1 MTAFHDVSLP
11 LPFALGASGGPER
24 RVDIVTLG
32 SGREARNTPWAHGR
46 RRYDIGGAVRT
57 LDELHELIAF
67 FEARRGKLHGFRFRD
82 PFDHK
87 SCPPSTAAPDASD
100 QLIADGDGVTTSF
113 QLVKNYGGGE
123 ITYARPIR
131 KPLEGAV
138 RVAVDDVELAPAA
151 FEIDTTTGIVTL
163 ASPPPNGAAVSAGF
177 LFDTPVRFDIDRLD
191 LSLDGFGAGRALAVP
206 LIEIFL

>member
-1 MTAFHDVSLP
+1 VSAFHEVLLP

-24 RVDIVTLG
+24 RVDIVALG
-32 SGREARNTPWAHGR
+32 SGAEARNTPWAHGR

-87 SCPPSTAAPDASD
+87 SCAPSVAPAPAD
-100 QLIADGDGVTTSF
+100 QVIGAGDGVATAFALRKAYGAGTSAY
-113 QLVKNYGGGE
+113 L
-123 ITYARPIR
+123 RPIV
-131 KPLEGAV
+131 KPVAGSV
-138 RVAVDDVELAPAA
+138 RVAIDGGEAPPGAFGVDAA
-151 FEIDTTTGIVTL
+151 SGIVTF
-163 ASPPPNGAAVSAGF
+163 ASPPAPGAAITAGF

-191 LSLDGFGAGRALAVP
+191 LTLDAYGAGRAIAVP
-206 LIEIFL
+206 LVEIPS

>member
-1 MTAFHDVSLP
+1 VSAFHEVSLP

-57 LDELHELIAF
+57 LDELAELIAF

-82 PFDHK
+82 PFDSK
-87 SCPPSTAAPDASD
+87 SCAPSSAVAPTD
-100 QLIADGDGVTTSF
+100 QTIGDGNGETTAF
-113 QLVKNYGGGE
+113 QLVKAYGA
-123 ITYARPIR
+123 YLRPIT
-131 KPLEGAV
+131 KPVAESV
-138 RVAVDDVELAPAA
+138 RVAVSGAELAPTEFAV
-151 FEIDTTTGIVTL
+151 DTTTGIVTL
-163 ASPPPNGAAVSAGF
+163 DAAPAEGAAITAGF

-206 LIEIFL
+206 LVEVLI